1 MHLICQL
8 NDESTSTMLQL
19 AFSNNLFHIHCIFF
33 LVRETIYIKG
43 ICFFLSSC
51 IIHFQ
56 MIKGALKWI
65 GHWLNVIKNYIG
77 IDELPVFLGIFK
89 FTKHLKHFAFKYFS
103 YKLTTTTTH
112 CLPFMGL
119 RNQVF
124 HSAEQLVP

>member
-8 NDESTSTMLQL
+8 NDKSTSTMLQL

-33 LVRETIYIKG
+33 FLLGKPFILRAFV
-43 ICFFLSSC
+43 FFFKSSC

-112 CLPFMGL
+112 CLPFKGL
-119 RNQVF
+119 HNQVF
-124 HSAEQLVP
+124 HSAE